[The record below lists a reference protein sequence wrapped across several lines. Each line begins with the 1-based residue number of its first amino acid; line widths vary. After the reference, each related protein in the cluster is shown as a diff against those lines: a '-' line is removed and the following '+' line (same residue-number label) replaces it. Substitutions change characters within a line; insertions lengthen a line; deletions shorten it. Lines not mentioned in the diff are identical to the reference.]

1 MKYALAALALA
12 ATPAYADGFTNRE
25 IAYQALNIVDAAE
38 TCRFVSTGR
47 AVEGNPVIVG
57 LFGKR
62 PNCGEL
68 VAFKIGFGA
77 LHWFVADRFNKHDPK
92 AAKVFQIV
100 SIGIQGGVV
109 AANMRFVF

>member
-1 MKYALAALALA
+1 MKYALAALALV
-12 ATPAYADGFTNRE
+12 ATPAHADGFTNRE
-25 IAYQALNIVDAAE
+25 IALQALNVVDTVQ
-38 TCRFVSTGR
+38 TCHFLSTGR
-47 AVEGNPVIVG
+47 AVEGNPVITG
-57 LFGKR
+57 ILGKH
-62 PNCGEL
+62 PKCGEL

-77 LHWFVADRFNKHDPK
+77 LHWFVADRINRSDPK